1 MILVRKRH
9 KETGA
14 ITIYE
19 LDDVKKI
26 ESFIQSIY
34 AYQLET
40 YEYTFESSDF
50 ESLYKYFLQEI
61 ADDFYYVEDERITL
75 NTIGKGKLR
84 FKSEWYRLTPSKKIE
99 RVAKRN
105 NLVVLDD
112 DLFIYS
118 DFGVV
123 ATFLVSE
130 DVKVSIELKEKS
142 ISLDLLRE
150 VLNKV
155 RAIETQFKR
164 AFKLK

>member
-164 AFKLK
+164 AFK

>member
-9 KETGA
+9 KETG
-14 ITIYE
+14 TTTLYE
-19 LDDVKKI
+19 LEDVKKI
-26 ESFIQSIY
+26 KPFIQGIY
-34 AYQLET
+34 AYQLEA

-61 ADDFYYVEDERITL
+61 ADNFYYVEDGRITL

-84 FKSEWYRLTPSKKIE
+84 FKTEWYRLTTSKKIK

-105 NLVVLDD
+105 NLEVLDD

-118 DFGVV
+118 NSGVV
-123 ATFLVSE
+123 ATFLVVE
-130 DVKVSIELKEKS
+130 EVKVSIELKEKS
-142 ISLDLLRE
+142 ISLNLLRE

-155 RAIETQFKR
+155 RTIETQFKR
-164 AFKLK
+164 ALK

>member
-142 ISLDLLRE
+142 ISLDLRRE

-164 AFKLK
+164 AFK

>member
-26 ESFIQSIY
+26 KSFIQSIY

-61 ADDFYYVEDERITL
+61 ADDFYYVEDGRITL

-84 FKSEWYRLTPSKKIE
+84 FKSEWYRLTPSKKVE
-99 RVAKRN
+99 RVVKRN
-105 NLVVLDD
+105 DLEVLDD

-118 DFGVV
+118 NSGVV
-123 ATFLVSE
+123 ATFFVNE
-130 DVKVSIELKEKS
+130 DVKVSVELKEKS

-150 VLNKV
+150 VFNKI
-155 RAIETQFKR
+155 RTIETQFKR
-164 AFKLK
+164 ALK

>member
-26 ESFIQSIY
+26 KSFIQSIY

-130 DVKVSIELKEKS
+130 DVKISIELKEKS

-164 AFKLK
+164 AFK

>member
-26 ESFIQSIY
+26 ESFIRSIY

-164 AFKLK
+164 AFK

>member
-61 ADDFYYVEDERITL
+61 ADDFYYVEDEQITL

-164 AFKLK
+164 AFK

>member
-26 ESFIQSIY
+26 ENFIQSIY

-164 AFKLK
+164 AFK